1 MSRFPDPERAVRWRQ
16 RLSRFECSELTVAE
30 FCRLEGFSTA
40 SFYLW
45 RRKLRDTELSD
56 GPAFV
61 PVPLDANQLSGSDRV
76 SGNDRQGLQI
86 ELPGGAVINVPSGMN
101 NSATRELIAAVVQAT
116 AAEATS

>member
-1 MSRFPDPERAVRWRQ
+1 MPRLPDPKRALQWRQ
-16 RLSRFECSELTVAE
+16 RLNRFERSELTIAE

-45 RRKLRDTELSD
+45 RRKLRDRELSH

-61 PVPLDANQLSGSDRV
+61 PVPLDTNQLPC
-76 SGNDRQGLQI
+76 NDRQGLQI
-86 ELPGGAVINVPSGMN
+86 DLPGGAVINVPSGTT

-116 AAEATS
+116 AAEATP